1 MAALRLSFFAPR
13 QTTIA
18 ISLLAV
24 AVCMLVA
31 TPMSVRAQAA
41 PAIAGDYTG
50 VLGPLQVKLHLKVD
64 AAGAITGTLDSPNQ
78 GANGIPCADFHLNG
92 QTLTFSVPAVHGSWK
107 GTVSAD
113 GKTLAGTWDQG
124 NPTPLVFTRDT
135 FVPAAKPS
143 RVDGSWLGTLAT
155 GGASL
160 RVQIHVKSD
169 AAGHEFCTLDS
180 IDQHAMGL
188 ECANVKFSAPNF
200 SFDVPVVNGH
210 WKGKLS
216 EDGSSLDGTWTQ
228 LRSLALN
235 FKQEQKAIAVAPAPP
250 VTYDPA
256 LAPVAVTGL
265 QAVLD
270 QDLGGALTSGQLAPS
285 TGGGVTIGVVE
296 HGIRRVFS
304 YGMAQPDSIF
314 EIGSLTKTF
323 TGLILAQLVEQ
334 HSVSLNE
341 PVRKLL
347 PPGTV
352 PKPDGPEITLGDL
365 ATQHSG
371 LPRLP
376 ANLHPKNPNNPYADY
391 TAADLYAFLAK
402 HGVAQPSNAGFLYS
416 NLGFG
421 LLGHALSVHAG
432 MSYAALLK
440 KEVTAPLNL
449 SDTTI
454 ALSPAQ
460 MKRFVQGHSANHK
473 PAGGWDLAA
482 LEGAGAIRSTAG
494 DMLTYLEADLHPDAA
509 KMTTHTEAAKTL
521 PAALKLQ
528 DELRADVGGGM
539 KIGLAW
545 IWQPV
550 LKSFWMNGGTGGYSS
565 YAFFMP
571 ECDCAGVVLFNATI
585 GPNGSFADRV
595 GEHIQQRLLGKPAVS
610 LSN

>member
-1 MAALRLSFFAPR
+1 MNKLREFRKL
-13 QTTIA
+13 A
-18 ISLLAV
+18 IVLTAMVLCAV
-24 AVCMLVA
+24 ACLGQQQPAVA
-31 TPMSVRAQAA
+31 
-41 PAIAGDYTG
+41 GNYTG
-50 VLGPLQVKLHLKVD
+50 MLGELHLKLHIQSSQ
-64 AAGAITGTLDSPNQ
+64 GKLTGTLDSPDQ
-78 GANGIPCADFHLNG
+78 GAEGIACTNFQFEG
-92 QTLTFSVPAVHGSWK
+92 QALSFDVPAVHGSWK

-113 GKTLAGTWDQG
+113 GQHLTGTWNQG
-124 NPTPLVFTRDT
+124 QPMSLEFTRDT
-135 FVPAAKPS
+135 FQAASKPS
-143 RVDGSWLGTLAT
+143 AVDGIWLGTLAA

-169 AAGHEFCTLDS
+169 VAGHEYCTLDS
-180 IDQHAMGL
+180 LDQHAMGL

-210 WKGKLS
+210 WVGKLS
-216 EDGSSLDGTWTQ
+216 DDDNSLDGTWTQ

-235 FKQEQKAIAVAPAPP
+235 FRREQKAIAVAPAPP

-270 QDLGGALTSGQLAPS
+270 QDLAGALKSGHLAPS

-304 YGMAQPDSIF
+304 YGAAQPDSIF

-334 HSVSLNE
+334 HSVSLDD

-347 PPGTV
+347 LPGTV
-352 PKPDGPEITLGDL
+352 AKPDGPEITLGDL

-376 ANLHPKNPNNPYADY
+376 DNLHPKNPNNPYADY

-402 HGVAQPSNAGFLYS
+402 HGVAKPANPGFLYS

-440 KEVTAPLNL
+440 KEVTTPLNL
-449 SDTTI
+449 RDTTI
-454 ALSPAQ
+454 ALSPQQ
-460 MKRFVQGHSANHK
+460 MKRFVQGHSATHK
-473 PAGGWDLAA
+473 PAAGWDLGA

-494 DMLTYLEADLHPDAA
+494 DMLTYLEANLHPDAV
-509 KMTTHTEAAKTL
+509 KLTIHTTAAKTL
-521 PAALKLQ
+521 PAALRLQ
-528 DELRADVGGGM
+528 DELRADVGSGM

-550 LKSFWMNGGTGGYSS
+550 LKSYWMNGGTGGYSS
-565 YAFFMP
+565 YAFFTP
-571 ECDCAGVVLFNATI
+571 ECDCAGVVLFNTTI
-585 GPNGSFADRV
+585 GQSGSFADRV

-610 LSN
+610 LFD